1 MKSRS
6 SQHRFCDLCHA
17 KVMKQSLMSNY
28 TLLDHSDNEN
38 EDKNEMDLKFEV
50 RSERITPTT
59 DNQAVSSED
68 L

>member
-1 MKSRS
+1 
-6 SQHRFCDLCHA
+6 
-17 KVMKQSLMSNY
+17 MKQSLMSNY